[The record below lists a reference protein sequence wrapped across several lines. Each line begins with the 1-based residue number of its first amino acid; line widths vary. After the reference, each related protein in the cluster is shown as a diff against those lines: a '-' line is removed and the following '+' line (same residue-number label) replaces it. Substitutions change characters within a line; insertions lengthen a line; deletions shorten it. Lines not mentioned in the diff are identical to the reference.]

1 MCFVLGI
8 KNKKDGK
15 VSEYLRGRRFNAVTG
30 EPAAVL
36 TRDVDKALQI
46 QAQGTARL
54 IKCLWDANHG
64 NGHTEGEII
73 NLNLSEGAKQ

>member
-8 KNKKDGK
+8 RNKKDGK
-15 VSEYLRGRRFNAVTG
+15 VLQYLRERKYSPITG

-46 QAQGTARL
+46 QMRGTARL
-54 IKCLWDANHG
+54 IQHLWDAHHG

-73 NLNLSEGAKQ
+73 NLSEGEKQ